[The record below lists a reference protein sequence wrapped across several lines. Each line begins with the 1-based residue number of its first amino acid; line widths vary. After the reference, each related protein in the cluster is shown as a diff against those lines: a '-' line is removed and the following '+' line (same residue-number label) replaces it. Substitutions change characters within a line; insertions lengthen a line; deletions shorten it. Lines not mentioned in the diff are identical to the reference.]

1 VQRALAQ
8 AQVEEQRAEARD
20 EPQAAGPSEL
30 REGATVRHA
39 RLGTEGTILELM
51 GDHALVQM
59 GAMRSKVPLADLVP
73 LTRKQRGAQPGF
85 RKTPGDKLRRAE
97 AVRAAPPTSAR
108 PTLDLRGMRVDEAIH
123 ALEEELDRRLREGA
137 EEVHVLHGHGSGALK
152 SAIREHLARSPYVR
166 RARPG
171 ESHEG
176 GDAITVA
183 ELSG

>member
-1 VQRALAQ
+1 
-8 AQVEEQRAEARD
+8 
-20 EPQAAGPSEL
+20 
-30 REGATVRHA
+30 
-39 RLGTEGTILELM
+39 
-51 GDHALVQM
+51 M

-85 RKTPGDKLRRAE
+85 RKTAAEKLRRAE
-97 AVRAAPPTSAR
+97 EVRAAPAASAQ
-108 PTLDLRGMRVDEAIH
+108 PLLDLRGLRVDEALH

-166 RARPG
+166 RARAG